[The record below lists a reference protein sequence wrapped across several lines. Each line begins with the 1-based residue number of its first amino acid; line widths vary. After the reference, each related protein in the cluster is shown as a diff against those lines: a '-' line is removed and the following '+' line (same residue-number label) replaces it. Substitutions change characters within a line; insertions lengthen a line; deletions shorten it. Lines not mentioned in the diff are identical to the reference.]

1 MMWKVLQATQV
12 PPGKCATMGIFSGGH
27 CWEDFHV
34 NSTTT
39 TRTLSNGGEK
49 LFTFLAK
56 FNAMHQWEVVENNH
70 FRLYTVQDLNCP
82 LILIE
87 DALGKYCS

>member
-1 MMWKVLQATQV
+1 MPKF
-12 PPGKCATMGIFSGGH
+12 PRGKCVPLWGFSWGGTAGRIFISL
-27 CWEDFHV
+27 
-34 NSTTT
+34 TTT